1 MIEIRTGF
9 WFVLLAIAFS
19 VANPIVT
26 ESMFAAEPPVKL
38 ASTFRNTDDK
48 FQAELLGRLRI
59 DGDTRDA
66 SGLSDLLAD
75 GSPANR
81 FGGLSAIDYTGHGNR
96 FWLLSDRGAGDGAVD
111 YPCRVHLADLVVNH
125 GVIQWEL
132 VDTKLFHWPDGVGL
146 SGSSAVAQLD
156 AGLTKGKHW
165 RGFDPEGLRVNQ
177 DGNLVVTDEY
187 GPHVVIATPEGEI
200 IGELAVPSSFRVGAS
215 SGDLGPAG
223 VSPNRGLESLA
234 MTADGSTMLAVA
246 QSPLIQDCVFNGR
259 WYEGSHCRCLIMDQ
273 HGKVSRQV
281 DYLLHKRSNG
291 ISEALAIDANRFL
304 LLERDGKKGREA
316 TQKRIFLADFRDA
329 TDVRDREHLPADDG
343 PTDFVSAVETLVI
356 DMVDPRFGLAGDQM
370 PEKPEGM
377 CWGTP
382 LPDGRRTLWVC
393 CDNDFDPAIHSEIFC
408 FAVSIP

>member
-1 MIEIRTGF
+1 MGIRIGC
-9 WFVLLAIAFS
+9 WFVLLAVAFS
-19 VANPIVT
+19 LFGPIVDGPL
-26 ESMFAAEPPVKL
+26 SAAEPSVKL
-38 ASTFRNTDDK
+38 ASTIRDASNG

-66 SGLSDLLAD
+66 SGLTALLAD

-81 FGGLSAIDYTGHGNR
+81 FGGLSAMDYTGQGNR

-111 YPCRVHLADLVVNH
+111 YPCRVHLAELFVKN
-125 GVIQWEL
+125 GVIQWKL

-146 SGSSAVAQLD
+146 SGSSAVAQSD
-156 AGLTKGKHW
+156 ATLPKGKHW
-165 RGFDPEGLRVNQ
+165 RGFDPEGLRVTE
-177 DGNLVVTDEY
+177 DGNLVITDEY

-200 IGELAVPSSFRVGAS
+200 IKELAVPSSFHFGAS
-215 SGDLGPAG
+215 GDDQGPAG

-234 MTADGSTMLAVA
+234 ITADGSTMLAVA

-259 WYEGSHCRCLIMDQ
+259 WYEGSHCRCLIMDNQ
-273 HGKVSRQV
+273 GMVSRQV
-281 DYLLHKRSNG
+281 DYRLHKRSNG
-291 ISEALAIDANRFL
+291 ISEALAIDSDRFL

-316 TQKRIFLADFRDA
+316 KQKRIFLADFRNA
-329 TDVRDREHLPADDG
+329 TDLRDRPHLPAGDG
-343 PTDFVSAVETLVI
+343 PTDFVSAAETLVI
-356 DMVDPRFGLAGDQM
+356 DLVDPKFGLAGDQM

-377 CWGTP
+377 CWGEP

-393 CDNDFDPAIHSEIFC
+393 CDNDFNPAIQSEIFC